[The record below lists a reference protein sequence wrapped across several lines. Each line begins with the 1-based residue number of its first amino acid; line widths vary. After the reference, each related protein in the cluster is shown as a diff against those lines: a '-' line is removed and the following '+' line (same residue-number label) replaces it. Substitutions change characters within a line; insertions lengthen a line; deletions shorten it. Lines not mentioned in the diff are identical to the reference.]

1 MRHSCSMFDIEK
13 FRFNIRID
21 YSSTEKIVLSHSLLT
36 ASGGLTTASNVVALF
51 AWCGFNAIDSFFFT
65 RTKLFPPQRQR
76 LVLTTKTK
84 AKKLCPS

>member
-1 MRHSCSMFDIEK
+1 MFDIEK

-51 AWCGFNAIDSFFFT
+51 AWCGFNAIDSFFLHAQNSFH
-65 RTKLFPPQRQR
+65 RNARDSF
-76 LVLTTKTK
+76 
-84 AKKLCPS
+84 